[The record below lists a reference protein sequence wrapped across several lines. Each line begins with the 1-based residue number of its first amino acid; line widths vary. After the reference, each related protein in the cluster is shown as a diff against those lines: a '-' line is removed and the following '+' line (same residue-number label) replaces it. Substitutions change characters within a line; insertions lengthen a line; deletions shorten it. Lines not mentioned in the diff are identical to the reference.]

1 MVVSDND
8 NDNDNDNNKE
18 EFLELQILS
27 TEQPV
32 CCVCL
37 NTIYDLYVELHC
49 CKQHIHKKCLI
60 EWILNESNLRP
71 KCPICRCI
79 IYSLDSRIEMRDFI
93 LVLHDILNNKN
104 TTTTTID
111 KHKLKNLSNIFF
123 KNEMIFEYLFIS
135 DVVEEDDF
143 NERIRYLNLTSMMCF
158 LILIVLM
165 LNLFFML

>member
-104 TTTTTID
+104 ITTTID

-135 DVVEEDDF
+135 DVVDEDDF

-165 LNLFFML
+165 LNLFFMS

>member
-8 NDNDNDNNKE
+8 NDNDNGNDNDNE

-71 KCPICRCI
+71 KCPICRCV

-104 TTTTTID
+104 KTID
-111 KHKLKNLSNIFF
+111 KHRLKNLSSIFF

-135 DVVEEDDF
+135 DVVEDDDI
-143 NERIRYLNLTSMMCF
+143 NERVPYFNLTSAICL
-158 LILIVLM
+158 LILIILM
-165 LNLFFML
+165 INLFFML